1 MCMCVCKCVHMY
13 VCACVCVRVCVCV
26 YMCMCMCVCVCVC
39 VWYEG
44 TSTLQVRPPIRTC
57 RKIARLSHSIMFCLY
72 YSDLHLQ
79 DNVDNNNNNIKL
91 LPSSI
96 SVMSR
101 SCDDGITL
109 ISSLVRFLHTS
120 SSLADI
126 AKAYKDVSTVVSECA
141 VYIHH

>member
-1 MCMCVCKCVHMY
+1 MR
-13 VCACVCVRVCVCV
+13 ACVCVCV
-26 YMCMCMCVCVCVC
+26 YVYVHVCVCVC

-72 YSDLHLQ
+72 YSDLQLQ
-79 DNVDNNNNNIKL
+79 DNVDNNNNIKL

-96 SVMSR
+96 SAMSR